1 MRLTY
6 LDNVDYDEL
15 KLLIKE
21 RTSNGGTTE
30 PVSIPGQAHTDADAA
45 SARLEADL
53 FSILCNQHERVNL
66 FTRSK
71 YGEFERR
78 MDYVDRQ
85 ARLWAQRKGEGSSR
99 PMQYT
104 RRYGKLVHEAEGVGE
119 DIQCLSRYITTQK
132 QAFRKILKKYRKWTG
147 SSGLEFRMNNEAF
160 NHLGSVLNMDLM
172 PLLDR
177 LEGVKSNL
185 AASSLSGHIARG
197 LRVEQDRENPTAH
210 PQQPNSSASRLHDV
224 FLRLSPLEFDATFSA
239 LPLGLAG
246 GRATYWVHQDN
257 LEEVTV
263 LLRRYMKDRKNSNPA
278 FVSRT
283 NSFTSLPTVR
293 RGSTQSDMLK
303 DRTHMSMLDNL
314 RRFLQAQGAV
324 TVGQAEDLAGS
335 VSSMLAMS
343 ILWSSEPEAIVVT
356 SDLSPSAAPNQR
368 SMDIAHLKSRDLVN
382 LFESEG
388 RHLSRSSQGSN
399 SKPAASDLSLKV
411 HRDWLAK
418 NRDIK
423 PLAEVQCTRSRFAG
437 LNNTSEVGT
446 WALMDMDI
454 IMSPPGRSTIGD
466 TSSANSAATQSFP
479 HTVLEVR
486 WEFSRTPE
494 IVRAL
499 DSTYL
504 VERIRGFSLE
514 ALAISTICKPSDMP
528 PPMWQPLLER
538 DIRKVP
544 PLQTR
549 TNLRKDPLKI
559 ASSGPSS
566 TDGPSAGAFSTGPI
580 QSSATSLRES
590 NRSTPPTSP
599 LIPKHKAPAIP
610 HASKSRQPKRKP
622 RHEQQNFH
630 RYWNEFDDGDEVPED
645 ERYAIYVSPDE
656 NTSFPGAETVSKAF
670 SSMYQS
676 LGRTRRRIL
685 SWLPLQSCDRN
696 RDLDAEEGV
705 RRPLLA
711 VPGKDPDQDNEDS
724 SDTDTSNSPA
734 TCSKKSRSALRL
746 VVPDGQR
753 TSPSPSQS
761 RHSAKRHH
769 VHISRETV
777 LFRTYLGCYAIAFV
791 LLVMSAIMKTAGR
804 HKAKVQV
811 DAGAIVGVVAALGSA
826 VIGISLMISREEN
839 LSWLHR
845 SLGGGAFIVV
855 CVGSGWLLAVIGGSL

>member
-85 ARLWAQRKGEGSSR
+85 ARLWAQRKGEGLSQ

-104 RRYGKLVHEAEGVGE
+104 KRYGKLVHEAEGVGE

-185 AASSLSGHIARG
+185 AAPSLSGHIAKG
-197 LRVEQDRENPTAH
+197 LLVEQDRENPTAP
-210 PQQPNSSASRLHDV
+210 PQQPKSSASRLHDV

-239 LPLGLAG
+239 LPLGTAG

-263 LLRRYMKDRKNSNPA
+263 LLRRYMKDLKNSNPA

-283 NSFTSLPTVR
+283 NSFTSPPTVR
-293 RGSTQSDMLK
+293 RGSTQSAISK
-303 DRTHMSMLDNL
+303 DRTHISMLDNL
-314 RRFLQAQGAV
+314 RRFLQAQGAI

-343 ILWSSEPEAIVVT
+343 ILCSSEPEAIVVT
-356 SDLSPSAAPNQR
+356 SDLSPSAASNQR
-368 SMDIAHLKSRDLVN
+368 SMDIAHLKSRDLVK

-388 RHLSRSSQGSN
+388 RHQSRLSQGSN
-399 SKPAASDLSLKV
+399 SKPAASDLSLNV

-437 LNNTSEVGT
+437 INNTSEVGT

-454 IMSPPGRSTIGD
+454 TMSPLCRSTIGD
-466 TSSANSAATQSFP
+466 ISSANSAAAQNFP

-528 PPMWQPLLER
+528 SPMWQPLLER

-549 TNLRKDPLKI
+549 TSLRKDPPKI

-566 TDGPSAGAFSTGPI
+566 TDGPYAGAFSTGPI

-599 LIPKHKAPAIP
+599 LIPKDKAPAIP
-610 HASKSRQPKRKP
+610 HASKTRQPKRKP
-622 RHEQQNFH
+622 RHEQQTFH

-676 LGRTRRRIL
+676 LGRTKRRIL

-711 VPGKDPDQDNEDS
+711 APGKDPDQGNEDS

-734 TCSKKSRSALRL
+734 TCSKKTRSTVRL

-769 VHISRETV
+769 VHISRENV
-777 LFRTYLGCYAIAFV
+777 VFRTYLGCYAIAFI
-791 LLVMSAIMKTAGR
+791 LLIMSAIMKNAGR

-811 DAGAIVGVVAALGSA
+811 DAGAIVGVIAALGSA

-845 SLGGGAFIVV
+845 SLGSGAFVMV
-855 CVGSGWLLAVIGGSL
+855 CVGSVWLLAVIGGSL